1 MLAYPPSIQRVC
13 RCILGGMTQTTLWHT
28 ETKQNLIPPYHPRIC
43 VCESI
48 HSGGSGIAI
57 ARLSRKD
64 VEMTEN
70 MVRRNVETSDK
81 NAGDSMVKG
90 YVQALLALDRAATAL
105 GLSSVDL
112 LLAQWR
118 DEPVSIPEETIY
130 RSEIYNNL
138 MDDFVREQVYCKV
151 WKAIAENNLT
161 DQVVEFFVSHDTSEL
176 IILTNTHDL
185 PYSIFGSIVEEHFMN
200 IQKYTDEE
208 KYRNHI
214 YE

>member
-1 MLAYPPSIQRVC
+1 MR
-13 RCILGGMTQTTLWHT
+13 
-28 ETKQNLIPPYHPRIC
+28 

-48 HSGGSGIAI
+48 HGGGSGIAI

-70 MVRRNVETSDK
+70 MVKRNVDASGK
-81 NAGDSMVKG
+81 NAGMITVEDYTFV
-90 YVQALLALDRAATAL
+90 LLALDRAANAL
-105 GLSSVDL
+105 GLTVDDL
-112 LLAQWR
+112 LRAQR
-118 DEPVSIPEETIY
+118 KNEPVSIPEETIY
-130 RSEIYNNL
+130 KTYTYDNL
-138 MDDFVREQVYCKV
+138 MNDFVREQVYCKV
-151 WKAIAENNLT
+151 WKAIAENDLT

-185 PYSIFGSIVEEHFMN
+185 PYSIFGDIVEEHFMN
-200 IQKYTDEE
+200 IWKYTDEE